1 MPGHPNTTQALSPA
15 EIEAALQTLPHWQ
28 YHQNALQR
36 VYVGAN
42 YLQALETLNAV
53 ARHAEAADHH
63 PDLQLNWKTL
73 VIRYWTHTLNGVS
86 ALDVALAHQVEALLS
101 VPNADSGH

>member
-1 MPGHPNTTQALSPA
+1 MTSPPNTTQALSPT
-15 EIEAALQTLPHWQ
+15 EIEAALRELPQWQ
-28 YHQNALQR
+28 FHQNALQR
-36 VYVGAN
+36 VYEGAN

-73 VIRYWTHTLNGVS
+73 IIRYWTHTINGVS
-86 ALDVALAHQVEALLS
+86 PLDVTLAHQVEALLS
-101 VPNADSGH
+101 VSGTDQGH